1 MNDEQKDE
9 YIKHH
14 PDYGKIICRCE
25 TVSEGEI
32 RDAIK
37 RNPKPADIDGVK
49 RRTRSGMGRC
59 QGGFC
64 SPFVMKL
71 LAEENGSKIEEIT
84 KKGNNSK
91 MVIGKL

>member
-1 MNDEQKDE
+1 
-9 YIKHH
+9 
-14 PDYGKIICRCE
+14 
-25 TVSEGEI
+25 
-32 RDAIK
+32 
-37 RNPKPADIDGVK
+37 
-49 RRTRSGMGRC
+49 MGRC